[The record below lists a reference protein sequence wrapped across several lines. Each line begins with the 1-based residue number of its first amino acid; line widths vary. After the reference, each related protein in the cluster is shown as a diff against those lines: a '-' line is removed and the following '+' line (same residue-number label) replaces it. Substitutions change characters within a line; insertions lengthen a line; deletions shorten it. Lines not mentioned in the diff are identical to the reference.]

1 MKSFY
6 ILSILLFSCTSKD
19 NEIQQDIVKKEVQFN
34 KDEYF
39 HLFYPKFRE
48 AVLTYNDDSLI
59 KFSNFPVEVQG
70 HLDDDPVLKLDK
82 DEFLPIFK
90 ASINDL
96 TEVDLNKNEI
106 EMYSTYQLFRETN
119 DILEFKNFNSLDEYQ
134 RFGNLVFEKIDKVW
148 KLTTFYTDTR
158 KLKVK

>member
-6 ILSILLFSCTSKD
+6 ILSILLFSCSSKE
-19 NEIQQDIVKKEVQFN
+19 NEIEKNIANKEVQFN

-59 KFSNFPVEVQG
+59 KFTNFPIELRG
-70 HLDDDPVLKLDK
+70 NLDDDPVLKLIK
-82 DEFLPIFK
+82 NKFIPFFK
-90 ASINDL
+90 ISINQISAYNPNTDN
-96 TEVDLNKNEI
+96 VC
-106 EMYSTYQLFRETN
+106 STFHLFREVN
-119 DILEFKNFNSLDEYQ
+119 DIKNSENFNFLDSTQ

-148 KLTTFYTDTR
+148 KLTAFYTDTR
-158 KLKVK
+158 ELKVE